1 MFEQEVELEKH
12 QSSVLPLLLIVT
24 LVLAVVGLAGY
35 HLRESRKVLTVP
47 DAANA
52 VIDVLKAQ
60 GPATIRFH
68 TGVLVSSVA
77 DKPTEPHYRLLE
89 KVGILKMGHGIPYG
103 RPVPVALT
111 PKGEQLL
118 SQISGIQKT
127 KDPDGTEAY
136 IVPLA
141 ERRLVDVSRIQ
152 MVRAGRANVE
162 FTWMWDPNPLGENFD
177 AASPTVKSFTTWDK
191 ASLIDKYSVQFYHQ
205 EPTKVVIALVK
216 TDKGWKPA
224 ID

>member
-1 MFEQEVELEKH
+1 MFEEEVELEKH

-24 LVLAVVGLAGY
+24 LVLVVVGLAGY

-52 VIDVLKAQ
+52 VINVLKAQ

-68 TGVLVSSVA
+68 TGLLVSSVA

-89 KVGILKMGHGIPYG
+89 KAGILKTGHGIAFG

-118 SQISGIQKT
+118 SQISGVKRLKT
-127 KDPDGTEAY
+127 RTGAKLMSSAGRKKAGGRLQNPDGTRRSCQRR
-136 IVPLA
+136 VHLDVGA
-141 ERRLVDVSRIQ
+141 ESIGRKLRCRREQR
-152 MVRAGRANVE
+152 
-162 FTWMWDPNPLGENFD
+162 
-177 AASPTVKSFTTWDK
+177 
-191 ASLIDKYSVQFYHQ
+191 
-205 EPTKVVIALVK
+205 
-216 TDKGWKPA
+216 
-224 ID
+224 